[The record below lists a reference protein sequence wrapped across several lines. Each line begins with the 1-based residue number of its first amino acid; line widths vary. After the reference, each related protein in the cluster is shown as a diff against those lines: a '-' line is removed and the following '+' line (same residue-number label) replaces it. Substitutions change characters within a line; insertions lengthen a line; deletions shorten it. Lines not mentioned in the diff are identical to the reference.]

1 MQVEEP
7 GFFPPLLPASGAA
20 ASPFASACVHFV
32 LPSAKNFEWHFN
44 SFAFFLPIDVG
55 SSCHCC
61 CCCCLV
67 AAAIFIAVNC
77 GGNGGLLVCVLQ
89 TTFFNPIHL
98 QCCPCR
104 FLHIF
109 VTQYRI
115 YVCVSVCGHLGS
127 NYPNYPMLCVSSS
140 FALAPCSLG
149 LLVRKL
155 ESCGYNTLRI
165 CWDIVNS
172 SICA

>member
-1 MQVEEP
+1 MHMCKGSPSCLGV
-7 GFFPPLLPASGAA
+7 LLALR
-20 ASPFASACVHFV
+20 VHFV

-44 SFAFFLPIDVG
+44 SFAFFLSPSPST
-55 SSCHCC
+55 SSCF

-67 AAAIFIAVNC
+67 AAAAIFIAVNC

-109 VTQYRI
+109 VTHTHTHIQI
-115 YVCVSVCGHLGS
+115 CVCGQCACHLGL
-127 NYPNYPMLCVSSS
+127 NYLAIPIRPAHAASS
-140 FALAPCSLG
+140 SLG

-155 ESCGYNTLRI
+155 ESCGYNTLKI
-165 CWDIVNS
+165 YWDIVNS